1 MTHRAPR
8 DHHADRTDRAQR
20 ARPTGSARDRA
31 RRTLSQNFLADPAAL
46 ARYVRAVDTGPGELV
61 VEVGAGDGRITA
73 ALARRAAHVIAY
85 EIDPHLVSRLR
96 RRCADLPDVT
106 VVAGDFLRSRPPRR
120 AFHLTGNIP
129 YAATARI
136 VTWALEAPHL
146 TAATLITQREYARK
160 RTGDYGRWSRLTVAS
175 WPLFDWRLL
184 GRIDRDR
191 FRPVPRVDAAILGL
205 RRRPAPLLPPEALA
219 DYRACVATGFA
230 GRGGT
235 LRASLREHHPRRR
248 VEAALRTAGIDRD
261 AVVAHVHPDQW
272 ITLFAVLYDV
282 RHTMPHDPP
291 R

>member
-1 MTHRAPR
+1 MTHRTPR
-8 DHHADRTDRAQR
+8 DHHDHHDHRGLR
-20 ARPTGSARDRA
+20 ARPAGSARDRA

-73 ALARRAAHVIAY
+73 ALARHAAHVIAY
-85 EIDPHLVSRLR
+85 EIDPRLVHRLR
-96 RRCADLPDVT
+96 RRCADLPHVT
-106 VVAGDFLRSRPPRR
+106 VVAGDFLRSRPPRE

-136 VTWALEAPHL
+136 VAWALEAPHL

-191 FRPVPRVDAAILGL
+191 FRPVPRVDSAILKL
-205 RRRPAPLLPPEALA
+205 RRRATPLLPPETLA
-219 DYRACVATGFA
+219 DYRACVATGFT

-235 LRASLREHHPRRR
+235 LSASLREHHPRRR

-261 AVVAHVHPDQW
+261 TVVAHVHPDQW
-272 ITLFAVLYDV
+272 ITLFAALYDV
-282 RHTMPHDPP
+282 PYDVP